1 MGGLLAVGL
10 FACVLVH
17 ELAHV
22 LVGRWGGARF
32 AGVTLMIVGGVSEV
46 IDLPRRPAYEAAMA
60 VAGPLASLALAAA
73 AFAGHRF
80 AGAPDLAF
88 AMFYLGSINFAL
100 ALFNLIPG
108 FPLDGGRVLR
118 SIVWAATHSVE
129 RATRISAR
137 TGQVVAFVLPLNV
150 LLEQGLALKLGN
162 TDPKVYK
169 FRTCTQNGCVSVN
182 PADDKTVDAI
192 GSADKVTLMSMSAM
206 PGATRQDIEVSR
218 KGFAAA
224 RKAYLSGN
232 RKRASWFWRM
242 F

>member
-1 MGGLLAVGL
+1 MNTNTERL
-10 FACVLVH
+10 
-17 ELAHV
+17 
-22 LVGRWGGARF
+22 
-32 AGVTLMIVGGVSEV
+32 IVGGGALVLGLLLGWMV
-46 IDLPRRPAYEAAMA
+46 RG
-60 VAGPLASLALAAA
+60 VATYNTGTENSVPY
-73 AFAGHRF
+73 
-80 AGAPDLAF
+80 D
-88 AMFYLGSINFAL
+88 
-100 ALFNLIPG
+100 
-108 FPLDGGRVLR
+108 DWRV
-118 SIVWAATHSVE
+118 VCPAATQKDASCEMVTNLTDPKTKNVMA
-129 RATRISAR
+129 RMSISHDPKQ
-137 TGQVVAFVLPLNV
+137 GQVVAFVLPLNV
-150 LLEQGLALKLGN
+150 MLEQGLALKLGN

-182 PADDKTVDAI
+182 PVDDKTVDAI